1 MKAETA
7 IKTAPGVLAVKADY
21 ATGQATVGT
30 KRGQEVSLEEI
41 YAALDSIGYQG
52 KGVEGLDQRP
62 GHSQPGRTD

>member
-21 ATGQATVGT
+21 AAGQATIGT
-30 KRGQEVSLEEI
+30 ERGQEVSLEEI

-52 KGVEGLDQRP
+52 KSNEGPSVE
-62 GHSQPGRTD
+62 